1 LDYKIKINKMEDAT
15 KTNQELLNDLYSQR
29 DTLNQAVESN
39 PTKFYNM
46 QQLKKGIIK
55 KDMSTA
61 NVLEEYSK
69 QAYNTGSLNNP
80 DDNIPFE
87 IDRHRDLI
95 RHNVVQK
102 GNLESIKY
110 DEMIPGRVF
119 YDDLVESIQGGTYA
133 DLGVTDDQLVNADM
147 NADGVIDE
155 QEAMTIADAMM
166 EDEDTSKEYITNY
179 FLLHMQK
186 NYNNGVQK
194 NRKPLKQLQKENE
207 PNATSNMEEKK
218 EYIPK
223 SIKYEKGSL

>member
-1 LDYKIKINKMEDAT
+1 MEDAT
-15 KTNQELLNDLYSQR
+15 KTNQELLDNLYRQR
-29 DTLNQAVESN
+29 DTLNQAMESN

-55 KDMSTA
+55 KDTTTA

-69 QAYNTGSLNNP
+69 QAYNTGSSNNP

-87 IDRHRDLI
+87 LDRHRDLVRFNLI
-95 RHNVVQK
+95 EK

-133 DLGVTDDQLVNADM
+133 DLGITDDQLVNADM
-147 NADGVIDE
+147 NADGIIDE

-166 EDEDTSKEYITNY
+166 EDEDTSKEYMTNY
-179 FLLHMQK
+179 FLLHLHK

-194 NRKPLKQLQKENE
+194 NRKPLKQLQDEKIEKDVDVENNE
-207 PNATSNMEEKK
+207 INTDYA
-218 EYIPK
+218 
-223 SIKYEKGSL
+223 